1 MSVIHPGLQL
11 LSVLITLLLGL
22 LIWGFWR
29 YREYQKK
36 DVIIAWDDA
45 VLIGFLL
52 FAAFVLGV
60 FWTYFSFC
68 FVL

>member
-60 FWTYFSFC
+60 FWTYFSFR
-68 FVL
+68 FVP